1 MSTPEPRVLVTG
13 AAGRLGS
20 AVASRFHAAAYDL
33 LATDVVD
40 PGAVPYPFAQAD
52 LCDPAAAS
60 ALLADIDVLL
70 HIGNHPGI
78 GSHPPQL
85 VFNENVSINENMF
98 QGAAERGVG
107 TIVFASTLQLLGSHP
122 DERTVVDPPHRP
134 TFPITGDTPPAP
146 SNVYALSKAV
156 SETMLRYYTDRCGI
170 ACTALRF
177 PLLHR
182 HEDRYMVE
190 TGRERPVDVFE
201 GFTGLTYDDAA
212 RLFLAVVRAEL
223 SGYHVFTVGTA
234 HRHRDLTLPDLIRT
248 FYPDLDP
255 TLSDLIDTTD
265 VTEATGWQP
274 GPMYRSSGSPPRTG
288 EPGD

>member
-1 MSTPEPRVLVTG
+1 MSTSEPRVLVTG

-20 AVASRFHAAAYDL
+20 TVAARFHAAGFEL

-40 PGAVPYPFAQAD
+40 PGAVPYPFEQAD
-52 LCDPAAAS
+52 LRDHDAAAV
-60 ALLADIDVLL
+60 LLTDVDVLL

-78 GSHPPQL
+78 GPLPPQQ

-107 TIVFASTLQLLGSHP
+107 TIVFASTLQLVGSHP
-122 DERTVVDPPHRP
+122 DERTVVDPPPRP
-134 TFPITGDTPPAP
+134 TFPLDGDTSPTP

-156 SETMLRYYTDRCGI
+156 SETMLRYYAERCGI

-177 PLLHR
+177 PLLHH

-190 TGRERPVDVFE
+190 TGHERPVDVFE
-201 GFTGLTYDDAA
+201 GFTGLTYDDASG
-212 RLFLAVVRAEL
+212 LFLAVVRAEL
-223 SGYHVFTVGTA
+223 SGYHGFMVGTA
-234 HRHRDLTLPDLIRT
+234 HRHRDLPLPDLIRT
-248 FYPDLDP
+248 FYPDVDP
-255 TLSDLIDTTD
+255 ALPDLIDNGA

-274 GPMYRSSGSPPRTG
+274 GPTYRSSGSPPPTG